1 MNQTT
6 QKNARKNAN
15 NTIISNNDTGV
26 EPEPPEKIT
35 KPFDPSLIRVK
46 SKPMIIDALL
56 KRMDHK
62 ELVLNPDFQRKAG
75 LWTEEAQSQL
85 IESLLIGVPLPAFY
99 MDATNK
105 NKWLVVDGLQRLFA
119 LKQFMIDKELNLTG
133 LEFLQQLEGKN
144 YNDMKRSMLR
154 DIEET
159 EIVVYLIEEGTPP
172 EVKFNI
178 FKRINTG
185 GLPLS
190 TQEIR
195 HALYQGKATKFLKTL
210 AGYKEFK
217 QATDYC
223 ISDERMEDRE
233 FILRFSAFLLMDR
246 SHLTQGLNYFLNE
259 TMVMLNQ
266 KTEVE
271 LNNIASQF
279 KRAMWAAHQIF
290 GNNAFRKPYH
300 KRYHRNKINK
310 ALFDVFSVNFALRD
324 EELELLIQKQKPLKM
339 AFMKLMKNHA
349 FESAISGSANDIHKV
364 ELRFSKIETLLK
376 ELLA

>member
-1 MNQTT
+1 
-6 QKNARKNAN
+6 
-15 NTIISNNDTGV
+15 
-26 EPEPPEKIT
+26 
-35 KPFDPSLIRVK
+35 
-46 SKPMIIDALL
+46 MIIDALL